1 MITLSL
7 SQTVIRNLIFAN
19 VGFALIYVLNNFL
32 TYSLGWPGAD
42 MFFLSFGASS
52 TSSLSG
58 TDTFYG
64 AIQFLFYVAC
74 LLGVIF
80 WNKRNTLA
88 DDAKSLD
95 GITSYL
101 ICASFWTVLL
111 IGIVDMAISF
121 MRVQDIHTTLF
132 SDSFANT
139 LNQPASRGV
148 IVHIPI
154 IILAFLLAFWKRN
167 VSVIWLALMVVL
179 AEFLIVIARFIFS
192 YEQTFMGD
200 LVRFWYAAL
209 FLLASAQTLV
219 EEGHVR
225 VDVLY
230 AGLAEKTKAK
240 INMLGSLF
248 LGIPLCWVIMWRGLS
263 GKSSLINSP
272 MLNFETSMSGY
283 GMYVK
288 YLMAAFLLMFALTM
302 LIQFSSYA
310 LSSFD
315 RLSKDD
321 DSVNDKKME
330 TA

>member
-1 MITLSL
+1 MTTPSF

-19 VGFALIYVLNNFL
+19 VGFALVFVINNFL
-32 TYSLGWPGAD
+32 TYSFGWPGAD
-42 MFFLSFGASS
+42 IFFVSSGANANQAL
-52 TSSLSG
+52 TG
-58 TDTFYG
+58 ADTLYG
-64 AIQFLFYVAC
+64 AIQFLFYIAC
-74 LLGVIF
+74 LLGAVF
-80 WNKRNTLA
+80 WGKGNTLA
-88 DDAKSLD
+88 YDAKCLD
-95 GITSYL
+95 SITNYL
-101 ICASFWTVLL
+101 ICAAFWTVLL
-111 IGIVDMAISF
+111 IGIVDMVISF
-121 MRVQDIHTTLF
+121 MRVQDIHNALF
-132 SDSFANT
+132 SESFANT

-148 IVHIPI
+148 IVHVPI

-230 AGLAEKTKAK
+230 AGFAEKTKAK
-240 INMLGSLF
+240 INMIGSLC

-315 RLSKDD
+315 RLNRGD

>member
-1 MITLSL
+1 MTPLSF

-19 VGFALIYVLNNFL
+19 VGFALIYVVNNFL
-32 TYSLGWPGAD
+32 TYSFGWPGAD
-42 MFFLSFGASS
+42 GFLASFGASS
-52 TSSLSG
+52 ANALAGSEMV
-58 TDTFYG
+58 FG
-64 AIQFLFYVAC
+64 AIQFLFYIAC
-74 LLGVIF
+74 LLGVVF
-80 WNKRNTLA
+80 WNKTTSLA
-88 DDAKSLD
+88 EDAKVLD
-95 GITSYL
+95 SITSYL
-101 ICASFWTVLL
+101 ICAAFWTVLL
-111 IGIVDMAISF
+111 IGLVDMVISF
-121 MRVQDIHTTLF
+121 MRVQDFHSALF
-132 SDSFANT
+132 SESFANT

-148 IVHIPI
+148 IVHVPI

-230 AGLAEKTKAK
+230 AGFAEKTKAK
-240 INMLGSLF
+240 INLIGSLF
-248 LGIPLCWVIMWRGLS
+248 LGLPLCWVIMWRGLS
-263 GKSSLINSP
+263 GKNSLINSP

-315 RLSKDD
+315 RISRDD
-321 DSVNDKKME
+321 NSVSDKKME
-330 TA
+330 TV

>member
-1 MITLSL
+1 MTSSSISK
-7 SQTVIRNLIFAN
+7 TVMRNLILAN
-19 VGFALIYVLNNFL
+19 VGFALIYVINNFL
-32 TYSLGWPGAD
+32 TFSFGWPGAD
-42 MFFLSFGASS
+42 VFFVSSGAASNDA
-52 TSSLSG
+52 LSG
-58 TDTFYG
+58 SDIFYG
-64 AIQFLFYVAC
+64 SIQFLFYIAC
-74 LLGVIF
+74 LLGTLF
-80 WNKRNTLA
+80 WSKRHALA
-88 DDAKSLD
+88 DDARFLD
-95 GITSYL
+95 SITKYL
-101 ICASFWTVLL
+101 ICAAFWTVLL
-111 IGIVDMAISF
+111 IGIVDMIISF
-121 MRVQDIHTTLF
+121 MRVQDIHSALF
-132 SDSFANT
+132 SESFANT

-148 IVHIPI
+148 IVHVPI

-167 VSVIWLALMVVL
+167 MSVIWLALMVVL

-230 AGLAEKTKAK
+230 AGLTDKTKAK
-240 INMLGSLF
+240 INMMGSLL

-263 GKSSLINSP
+263 GKTSLINSP

-302 LIQFSSYA
+302 LIQFSSYV
-310 LSSFD
+310 LSSMD
-315 RLSKDD
+315 RIGRTDGPMPD
-321 DSVNDKKME
+321 GKME
-330 TA
+330 NA

>member
-1 MITLSL
+1 
-7 SQTVIRNLIFAN
+7 
-19 VGFALIYVLNNFL
+19 
-32 TYSLGWPGAD
+32 
-42 MFFLSFGASS
+42 
-52 TSSLSG
+52 
-58 TDTFYG
+58 
-64 AIQFLFYVAC
+64 
-74 LLGVIF
+74 
-80 WNKRNTLA
+80 
-88 DDAKSLD
+88 
-95 GITSYL
+95 
-101 ICASFWTVLL
+101 
-111 IGIVDMAISF
+111 
-121 MRVQDIHTTLF
+121 
-132 SDSFANT
+132 
-139 LNQPASRGV
+139 
-148 IVHIPI
+148 
-154 IILAFLLAFWKRN
+154 
-167 VSVIWLALMVVL
+167 
-179 AEFLIVIARFIFS
+179 
-192 YEQTFMGD
+192 
-200 LVRFWYAAL
+200 VRFWYAAL